1 MERIMRTNT
10 VTGVIFGLLMVL
22 AIPSQ
27 AQEHEDIDC
36 SELDAPESTKELCEE
51 MWGEEEIRVLIRE
64 EMNENIEKLR
74 ELEERIGIQEC
85 YMRQIP
91 MAANDCHIP
100 GTIK

>member
-1 MERIMRTNT
+1 MRTNT
-10 VTGVIFGLLMVL
+10 VAGVIFGLLMVL
-22 AIPSQ
+22 AVPSQ

-36 SELDAPESTKELCEE
+36 SELDAPDSTKELCEE

-64 EMNENIEKLR
+64 EMNEKLR

-91 MAANDCHIP
+91 MGINDCHIP